1 MATEYFT
8 EYEKPQFI
16 VKFMELQNKSK
27 NLQVKADTAEVSKKK
42 IEEERFQQEHA
53 RKPSEDRMHK
63 NNTTE
68 T

>member
-1 MATEYFT
+1 
-8 EYEKPQFI
+8 
-16 VKFMELQNKSK
+16 MELQNKSK
-27 NLQVKADTAEVSKKK
+27 NLQVKADTAEASKKK
-42 IEEERFQQEHA
+42 FEEERFQQEHA